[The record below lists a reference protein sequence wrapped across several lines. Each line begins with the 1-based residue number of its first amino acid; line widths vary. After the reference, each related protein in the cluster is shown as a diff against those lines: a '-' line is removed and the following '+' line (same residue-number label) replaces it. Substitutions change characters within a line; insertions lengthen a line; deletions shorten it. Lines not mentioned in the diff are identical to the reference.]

1 MAIKT
6 EYSVEEIFVDHIS
19 NKTIDVL
26 VSDIN
31 PMHAALP
38 FVVTSMG
45 LYTEGP
51 NFRGWNEGY
60 LNYSLHFTL
69 SGSGLVKY
77 NGKEYVIKPG
87 AVFFKNNRER
97 KYFCTYG
104 DHWKFC
110 YINCIGTST
119 MIFDKLLNSN
129 YKLNIIYTNN
139 INELFNS
146 FVELNVLINKNDI
159 LSYIESSTIINQ
171 MLTSLLS
178 TYLTQQPDAGLLRCP
193 DWILEAK
200 EYIDENYAEKVNVK
214 EIAQMYHVSEAY
226 FIRSFK
232 KYFGKTPKTYIINK
246 RLDEGKNLLLTSND
260 SINEIAYKV
269 GFPSHSLF
277 TQFFKKMYGRTPSDF
292 RNNS

>member
-19 NKTIDVL
+19 SKTIDVL

-31 PMHAALP
+31 PTYAALP

-69 SGSGLVKY
+69 SGSGLVKCS
-77 NGKEYVIKPG
+77 GKEYVIKPG
-87 AVFFKNNRER
+87 GVFFKNNRER
-97 KYFCTYG
+97 KFFCTHG

-119 MIFDKLLNSN
+119 MIFDKLLNAN
-129 YKLNIIYTNN
+129 DQLHIIQTND
-139 INELFNS
+139 INDLFRS
-146 FVELNVLINKNDI
+146 FVELNILIKRKDI
-159 LSYIESSTIINQ
+159 MSVIESSNIINQ
-171 MLTSLLS
+171 MLTNLLS
-178 TYLTQQPDAGLLRCP
+178 ISLSQQPDTKLLRCP
-193 DWILEAK
+193 DWILEARK
-200 EYIDENYAEKVNVK
+200 YIDENYAEKVNVR
-214 EIAQMYHVSEAY
+214 EIARMYHVSEEY

-232 KYFGKTPKTYIINK
+232 KYFGKTPKTYIIIK

-277 TQFFKKMYGRTPSDF
+277 TQFFKKMYGCTPSDF
-292 RNNS
+292 RNNT